1 MKLYL
6 ATLLI
11 ALAGCAASPTI
22 PNNPGAQGALISC
35 SRLTSV
41 YGVGTLIQVDL
52 NAQKANNA
60 GNITMDGNDCKTSI
74 TLTGPVK
81 AASAP

>member
-6 ATLLI
+6 VTLLL

-22 PNNPGAQGALISC
+22 PSVGNNNGAVISC
-35 SRLTSV
+35 SRITSI
-41 YGVGTLIQVDL
+41 YGVGTLIQLDL
-52 NAQKANNA
+52 NAQKTNNT
-60 GNITMDGNDCKTSI
+60 GSVTIDGNDCKTTI
-74 TLTGPVK
+74 TLTGPAK